1 MGRNCPKFTTR
12 LLKQLLKLLKPPKR
26 RTHGFHLVNMMQEIR
41 MLEVEKLKYSRVIST
56 ERVGKESYEL
66 FQGE

>member
-1 MGRNCPKFTTR
+1 
-12 LLKQLLKLLKPPKR
+12 
-26 RTHGFHLVNMMQEIR
+26 